1 MYQLPVQRLL
11 ALRQIL
17 RDSDASSAFEAASV
31 QSEGTLDIVVNG
43 FIRLSESFERGW
55 ESDGSVKKAHSARM
69 DKLHAKWEVSGYLS
83 IRIASSTQTGS

>member
-31 QSEGTLDIVVNG
+31 QSEGTVDIVVND
-43 FIRLSESFERGW
+43 FIIFFW
-55 ESDGSVKKAHSARM
+55 
-69 DKLHAKWEVSGYLS
+69 
-83 IRIASSTQTGS
+83 